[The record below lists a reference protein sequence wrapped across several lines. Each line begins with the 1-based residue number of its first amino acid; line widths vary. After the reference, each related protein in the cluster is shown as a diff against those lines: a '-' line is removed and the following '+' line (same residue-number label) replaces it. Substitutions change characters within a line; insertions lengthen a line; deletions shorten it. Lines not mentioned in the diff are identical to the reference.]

1 MIQDLHMILNDTLNN
16 KIVSTLIS
24 MFLVV
29 YGGMAMPPPNSVI
42 KLFNIPLFRI
52 FMIALIAVLTKAS
65 NSNGLMATI
74 SFILTLNI
82 INRITYRRKAIPKPK
97 PTATPTA
104 TPKVTPTNN
113 SVSRSNNSNTV
124 VGITD
129 ALTNSGSPL

>member
-1 MIQDLHMILNDTLNN
+1 MAHMIQDLHMILNDTLNN

-82 INRITYRRKAIPKPK
+82 INRLTYRSKPIPKPN
-97 PTATPTA
+97 PLLH
-104 TPKVTPTNN
+104 PKLHLP
-113 SVSRSNNSNTV
+113 
-124 VGITD
+124 ITR
-129 ALTNSGSPL
+129 

>member
-82 INRITYRRKAIPKPK
+82 INRLTYRSKPIPKPK
-97 PTATPTA
+97 PTA

-113 SVSRSNNSNTV
+113 SVVRPNSNNV